1 MGGNQQNGKG
11 RNKQE
16 RQEALMDLIASG
28 QYRTQEEIVRAFA
41 EKGLDK
47 IFRVSQSTVSR
58 DLQELG
64 ITRSDE
70 GVYVIEPALAQDRK
84 KDALAAMLVASNA
97 KVHYPVSFFCVK
109 CDEGYERLLAA
120 RIRDTF
126 SSEVVG
132 TVIESGMVII
142 FISRDEEDRVS
153 QSISAE
159 LAELLNI
166 E

>member
-11 RNKQE
+11 RTKQE

-28 QYRTQEEIVRAFA
+28 QYRTQEEIVRAFV

-64 ITRSDE
+64 ITRTDE
-70 GVYVIEPALAQDRK
+70 GVYMIEPALAQDRK
-84 KDALAAMLVASNA
+84 KDALAAMLAASNA

-109 CDEGYERLLAA
+109 CDEGYERLLAT
-120 RIRDTF
+120 RIREAYAA
-126 SSEVVG
+126 EVVG
-132 TVIESGMVII
+132 TVTESGMVVV
-142 FISRDEEDRVS
+142 FASGGEEDGAARRLA
-153 QSISAE
+153 AE
-159 LAELLNI
+159 IGGFLG
-166 E
+166 